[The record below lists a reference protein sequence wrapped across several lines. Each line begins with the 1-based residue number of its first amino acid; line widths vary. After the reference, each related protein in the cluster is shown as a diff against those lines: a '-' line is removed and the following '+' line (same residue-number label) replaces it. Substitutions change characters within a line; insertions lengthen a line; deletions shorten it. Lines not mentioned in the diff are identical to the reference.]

1 MYFAAK
7 FISPVVSETTMEPI
21 PEQRPFMV
29 TIWYVLLSEILRVQL
44 FSSPQQM
51 VAPRTKME
59 PIEKLNPST
68 FSNERMKLDV
78 VINKMAIHKRE
89 DTFSLKMNSAINVVA
104 TISKFPS
111 REALLDVPY
120 LTPNMSSMGATM
132 SSRTMPSV

>member
-1 MYFAAK
+1 
-7 FISPVVSETTMEPI
+7 
-21 PEQRPFMV
+21 MV

-59 PIEKLNPST
+59 PTEKLKLSV

-78 VINKMAIHKRE
+78 VMNKMAIHKRV
-89 DTFSLKMNSAINVVA
+89 DTFSLKMNSAIIVVA

-111 REALLDVPY
+111 SDALLEVPY
-120 LTPNMSSMGATM
+120 LTPNMSSIDD
-132 SSRTMPSV
+132 SRDKAGIAFNFSDIPSRIFTHFAK

>member
-1 MYFAAK
+1 
-7 FISPVVSETTMEPI
+7 
-21 PEQRPFMV
+21 MV

-59 PIEKLNPST
+59 PTEKLKLSV

-78 VINKMAIHKRE
+78 VINKIAIHKRV

-111 REALLDVPY
+111 SDALLDVPY

>member
-1 MYFAAK
+1 
-7 FISPVVSETTMEPI
+7 
-21 PEQRPFMV
+21 MV

-44 FSSPQQM
+44 FSSPQQI

-59 PIEKLNPST
+59 PIEKLKAWM
-68 FSNERMKLDV
+68 FSNERMKLDIV
-78 VINKMAIHKRE
+78 MNKIAIHKRE
-89 DTFSLKMNSAINVVA
+89 DTFSLKMNSAISVVA